1 MRSASRSIKPT
12 AATTRCYNR
21 TLQQQKRNNDN
32 HHNHNNNHLQG
43 AGLSNLV
50 QLDVEVE
57 PCLENVQDF
66 VKELGGEADLKAAV
80 GARHARQAHD
90 L

>member
-1 MRSASRSIKPT
+1 
-12 AATTRCYNR
+12 
-21 TLQQQKRNNDN
+21 
-32 HHNHNNNHLQG
+32 
-43 AGLSNLV
+43 
-50 QLDVEVE
+50 
-57 PCLENVQDF
+57 LENVQDF